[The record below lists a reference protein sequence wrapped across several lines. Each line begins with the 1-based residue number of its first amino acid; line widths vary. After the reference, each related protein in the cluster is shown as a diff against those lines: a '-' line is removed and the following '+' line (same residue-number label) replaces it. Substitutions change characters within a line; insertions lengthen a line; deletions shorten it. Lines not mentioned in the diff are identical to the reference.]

1 MWGKR
6 PLVLADGVEALVV
19 EHSHQ
24 TGISRFSVR
33 TLNGQLPLFLL
44 SWCQTVAEGGP
55 RHLQLFLG
63 HRTDDGS
70 LMLMTDTILHPGEGE
85 QQSVAVFFLVSK
97 LAIDEGCI
105 LVNFPTLNHLV
116 AGKEGI
122 DDMEVGI
129 RRTHLN
135 GNR

>member
-1 MWGKR
+1 
-6 PLVLADGVEALVV
+6 
-19 EHSHQ
+19 
-24 TGISRFSVR
+24 
-33 TLNGQLPLFLL
+33 
-44 SWCQTVAEGGP
+44 
-55 RHLQLFLG
+55 
-63 HRTDDGS
+63 
-70 LMLMTDTILHPGEGE
+70 MLMTDTILHPGEGE